1 MFLIEFAIR
10 GCGSK
15 VVTRLMPV
23 LTGVDVTEIVIRQAL
38 GLRARVEPER
48 ARHGALH
55 FLLFPPGRVAAVHG
69 VAEALALPGVI
80 EACVEPRPGDRIDA
94 VHDGRSRPG
103 HVLVWGRDRADVQR
117 LIGDVRRRIRL
128 DYEEA
133 TDVAPIELP
142 SA

>member
-1 MFLIEFAIR
+1 MLPIEFALQQTLPPDWKAHRFWIYNTYYTDW
-10 GCGSK
+10 S
-15 VVTRLMPV
+15 
-23 LTGVDVTEIVIRQAL
+23 Q
-38 GLRARVEPER
+38 
-48 ARHGALH
+48 
-55 FLLFPPGRVAAVHG
+55 LLFPPGRVAAVRG

-103 HVLVWGRDRADVQR
+103 HVLVWGRDRAEVQR